1 MQDFRKLGVWK
12 KAHELAL
19 YTYRITND
27 FPRDE
32 VFGLRNMMRKTSID
46 IPAIVAEGCG
56 KQYPQE
62 FTHSLNTAIGFSNRL
77 EYYGIMARDLEF
89 LPLTVFEEF
98 SGRLAEVR
106 MMASGLSKKV
116 SVV

>member
-46 IPAIVAEGCG
+46 IPAVIAEGCG
-56 KQYPQE
+56 KQHPQE
-62 FTHSLNTAIGFSNRL
+62 LTHSLNVAIGFSNRL

-89 LPLTVFEEF
+89 FSAAAFDEF
-98 SGRLAEVR
+98 SGRLAEIR
-106 MMASGLSKKV
+106 MMLSGLSKKV
-116 SVV
+116 AVA